1 MEQTLYKIAQTGKV
15 QLWRIQ
21 GNPMTG
27 MIIIE
32 WGQQGGSLQ
41 IQTEVVKTNASNRN
55 MREQVQLRLTSR
67 VNKQKD
73 KGYCE
78 TIELAWE
85 REGLNA
91 AGFIRPMLAQN
102 FDDVKHIVDPDN
114 CFMQRKY
121 NGHRCLITKVNGEM
135 IAYSRNGKLITS
147 VPHILAELEPRLG
160 DDMTVDGELYLHGS
174 SIQKHSSLIKR
185 LQPGSEKLKF
195 IGYDLVSDTNYGNR
209 LEQLAIMYAGLT
221 AVELAPTLY
230 PGVGSIQ
237 QEMERS
243 KASGYEGLILRQAH
257 YGYQAGGRSRALL
270 KVKEYFDEEFEVI
283 GIEPSADEWGVLVCK
298 TLEGNVFKTS
308 APGTI
313 SDKKAALQNKHLY
326 IGQMV
331 QVEFFEWTEGRI
343 PFHPRAIRWR
353 NKADE

>member
-1 MEQTLYKIAQTGKV
+1 MNKSLYKISQTGKV

-32 WGQQGGSLQ
+32 WGQLDGSLQ
-41 IQTEVVKTNASNRN
+41 LQTEIVKTNASNRN
-55 MREQVQLRLTSR
+55 IRQQVQLRLASR
-67 VNKQKD
+67 VNKQID

-78 TIELAWE
+78 SIELAWE
-85 REGLNA
+85 RKGLNA
-91 AGFIRPMLAQN
+91 AGLIRPMLAQN
-102 FDDVKHIVDPDN
+102 FEDAKHSVDPAT
-114 CFMQRKY
+114 CFIQRKY
-121 NGHRCLITKVNGEM
+121 NGHRCLITKVNGGM

-174 SIQKHSSLIKR
+174 SIQKHGSLIKR

-195 IGYDLVSDTNYGNR
+195 IGYDLVSDTGYGNR
-209 LEQLAIMYAGLT
+209 LEWLADMYAGLNSI
-221 AVELAPTLY
+221 ELAPTLY
-230 PGVGSIQ
+230 PGTGSIQ
-237 QEMERS
+237 QEMEKS
-243 KASGYEGLILRQAH
+243 KALGYEGLILRQPH
-257 YGYQAGGRSRALL
+257 YGYQVGGRSRALL
-270 KVKEYFDEEFEVI
+270 KVKECFDDEFEVI
-283 GIEPSADEWGVLVCK
+283 NVEPSADEWGILVCK
-298 TLEGNVFKTS
+298 TLEGNVFRTS
-308 APGTI
+308 APGSI
-313 SDKKAALQNKHLY
+313 PDKKAVLQNKHLY

-331 QVEFFEWTEGRI
+331 QVEFFEWTEGRV